1 MQTLNVSEV
10 KSAMAI
16 SFYDVKT
23 RQSVEVPETDVS
35 KTKYERTTKEG
46 KVQVRYALR
55 GKYDGRNLTKFVGQ
69 ADWDK
74 LDAPVE

>member
-1 MQTLNVSEV
+1 MSV
-10 KSAMAI
+10 

-23 RQSVEVPETDVS
+23 RQSVEVPESAVT
-35 KTKYERTTKEG
+35 KTKYERTTAAG

-69 ADWDK
+69 PAWDEM
-74 LDAPVE
+74 DAPVE

>member
-1 MQTLNVSEV
+1 MSV
-10 KSAMAI
+10 

-23 RQSVEVPETDVS
+23 RQKVDVPESDVS

-55 GKYDGRNLTKFVGQ
+55 GKFDGRNLTKFVGQ
-69 ADWDK
+69 VDWD
-74 LDAPVE
+74 AFSGPVV

>member
-1 MQTLNVSEV
+1 
-10 KSAMAI
+10 MAI

-23 RQSVEVPETDVS
+23 RQSVQVNESDVT

-46 KVQVRYALR
+46 KTQVRYALR

-69 ADWDK
+69 ADWDA
-74 LDAPVE
+74 LNAPVE

>member
-1 MQTLNVSEV
+1 MS
-10 KSAMAI
+10 I

-23 RQSVEVPETDVS
+23 RQSVEVTEADIS
-35 KTKYERTTKEG
+35 KTKYERTTAAG

-69 ADWDK
+69 ADWDA
-74 LDAPVE
+74 LDAPIV

>member
-1 MQTLNVSEV
+1 
-10 KSAMAI
+10 MAI

-23 RQSVEVPETDVS
+23 RQSVSVDESDVT

-69 ADWDK
+69 SDWDA
-74 LDAPVE
+74 LNAPVE

>member
-1 MQTLNVSEV
+1 MLSEV
-10 KSAMAI
+10 NQPMSV

-23 RQSVEVPETDVS
+23 RQSVDVPESDVS

-55 GKYDGRNLTKFVGQ
+55 GKYDGRNLTKFVGE
-69 ADWDK
+69 ADWTAFDG
-74 LDAPVE
+74 PVV

>member
-1 MQTLNVSEV
+1 
-10 KSAMAI
+10 MAI

-23 RQSVEVPETDVS
+23 RQSVQVNESDVT

-55 GKYDGRNLTKFVGQ
+55 GKYDGRNLTKFVGE
-69 ADWDK
+69 ADWK
-74 LDAPVE
+74 ALNAPVE

>member
-1 MQTLNVSEV
+1 MSV
-10 KSAMAI
+10 

-23 RQSVEVPETDVS
+23 RQKVDVPESDVS

-55 GKYDGRNLTKFVGQ
+55 GKFDGRNLTKFVGQ
-69 ADWDK
+69 VDWD
-74 LDAPVE
+74 AFNGPVV